1 MKSYTAPHYKIDQR
15 RTAVKGEA
23 VASITGH
30 LSPATLTLTQD
41 TEGNTPT
48 GLGAPKQFRGT
59 EF

>member
-48 GLGAPKQFRGT
+48 GLGAPKQF
-59 EF
+59 